1 MWNQNVGK
9 ADHKPWRDGL
19 MSCVCVY
26 LGGWEHHTALQAL
39 RQAVKLLPRHPCK
52 ARDAAPLPG
61 LVHAENNLQKY
72 L

>member
-1 MWNQNVGK
+1 
-9 ADHKPWRDGL
+9 